1 MTESSLERLR
11 ALRPSS
17 LTSEPQSPVKPSRD
31 RLPTLATIQEKPGAA
46 KSRGL
51 NHLPTLPNEARLL
64 RVLDFDIENRP
75 LSYGGGDW
83 TTAEVTAIAAG
94 WVDEDEVHCWA
105 LGQDSSLTM
114 FREFMRLY
122 DQADIVTGHN
132 IRRHDLPI
140 LNGAMLEAGLP
151 FLTPKLSCDTY
162 GDLLRR
168 GDISG
173 SQESL
178 AGMLG
183 IRASKYHMSQP
194 MWRSA
199 NRLTPEGVQL
209 TKKRVIDDV
218 IQHKALRARLIE
230 IGALKPPKVWK
241 P

>member
-1 MTESSLERLR
+1 MRL
-11 ALRPSS
+11 PS
-17 LTSEPQSPVKPSRD
+17 LTTLSAESRSAEQQRLT
-31 RLPTLATIQEKPGAA
+31 RLPTLP
-46 KSRGL
+46 S
-51 NHLPTLPNEARLL
+51 EARQL

-94 WVDEDEVHCWA
+94 WIGEEEVHCWA
-105 LGQDSSLTM
+105 LGQDSATTM

-122 DQADIVTGHN
+122 DEADIVTGHN
-132 IRRHDLPI
+132 IRKHDLPI
-140 LNGAMLEAGLP
+140 LNGAMMEVGLP
-151 FLTPKLSCDTY
+151 FLTPKLSSDTY

-178 AGMLG
+178 AG
-183 IRASKYHMSQP
+183 IYNVPASKYHMSQP
-194 MWRSA
+194 MWRQA
-199 NRLTPEGVQL
+199 NRLTPEGVLL

-218 IQHKALRARLIE
+218 IQHKALRAALIE
-230 IGALKPPKVWK
+230 AGALKPPKTWN